1 MTMAIFQIVAGSI
14 LLIEL
19 IICIIG
25 SKSASDYTYYLCRP
39 FNIPVPM
46 GIGAIIRLVCA
57 VLGAILLYRGVIDLL
72 AL

>member
-1 MTMAIFQIVAGSI
+1 MVIAIVQIVVGSI

-19 IICIIG
+19 ILCIIR

-39 FNIPVPM
+39 FCIPFPM
-46 GIGAIIRLVCA
+46 GIGVIIRLVCA
-57 VLGAILLYRGVIDLL
+57 VIGAILLYRGVMDLL